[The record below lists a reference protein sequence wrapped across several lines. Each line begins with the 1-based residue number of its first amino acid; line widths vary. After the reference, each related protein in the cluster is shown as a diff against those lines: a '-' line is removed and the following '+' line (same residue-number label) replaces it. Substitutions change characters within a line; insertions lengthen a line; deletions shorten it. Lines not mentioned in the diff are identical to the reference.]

1 MHDSPDTTARRYID
15 PTEQQGRALF
25 TRGIQGPI
33 SMLNLLRFRHI
44 ADYSAHP
51 SLAPDTQVSGK
62 HAYAIYSRHTLPYLE
77 ALGGSVVLAGEAQPF
92 LIGPADETWDL
103 AMVVRHRSLEAFL
116 IGPADETWDLAM
128 VVRHRS
134 LEAFLSMATDPGYL
148 AGIGHRQAALEDS
161 RLLPIIEA
169 PDSALFS

>member
-1 MHDSPDTTARRYID
+1 M
-15 PTEQQGRALF
+15 
-25 TRGIQGPI
+25 
-33 SMLNLLRFRHI
+33 
-44 ADYSAHP
+44 
-51 SLAPDTQVSGK
+51 
-62 HAYAIYSRHTLPYLE
+62 PYLE

>member
-116 IGPADETWDLAM
+116 
-128 VVRHRS
+128 
-134 LEAFLSMATDPGYL
+134 SMATDPGYL